1 MALGTQLER
10 KFAVGPLPFY
20 LVGLV
25 LVLAGER
32 IFASRPTLEVV
43 LVSLGGLGVATATL
57 IRLMPQGS
65 QPRPSARIDQW
76 LAWLTLGTALAV
88 GLAVLVQH
96 QPNWF
101 GIRAD
106 LPTDVRDRKIGIW
119 NIAWLTGLMVTL
131 VPLLFAEAALYPMR
145 KAPQPEERRVRAAA
159 IAGLTLSL
167 VALYGALFVYS
178 GSKIGVAVDFSY
190 FKTAKASESTKR
202 IAHSLKDPVR
212 VVALFPSISDVR
224 TEVEHYLHD
233 LSRGNPKLQVEFH
246 DRLLEPKIA
255 KELRASQDGTIILVR
270 GEVRHIISVG
280 TEAKNARAV
289 LRNLDQEFQKNLM
302 KIARD
307 ARVAYLSVGHAELNE
322 KKDKEA
328 TNSGQGVQ
336 IFRKLLETQNFRIQD
351 LGASQGLGQEIPAD
365 ASVVFVLGPREPLAP
380 EELGALD
387 RYAKRGGHLFLAL
400 DSDGRPAS
408 GKRELPPAESK
419 SDNSKTKHETNSTAE
434 KIAATVAGI
443 PSGVTGTNLEEIGA
457 IVGVTVEPG
466 SLANDRAYV
475 QRRLDKSDYVQLIT
489 NRFSSHASVSTLS
502 RNNAGVVLF
511 GSGGLKKVDPN
522 DNTVTFVAHS
532 MPGTYIDEN
541 GDFELD
547 GSESRG
553 NFELA
558 AAVSRP
564 VVNNSAATPN
574 KAPSKTEKSNELR
587 AFVLGDADAVSDLVL
602 TNAPSNRVL
611 LLDAVRWLVGE
622 ESFAGE
628 ISSEE
633 DVRIEHTKEKDVVWF
648 YIVIFGAPAVVLALG
663 LILARRSRSVGGRA

>member
-43 LVSLGGLGVATATL
+43 LMSLGGLGLVTATL
-57 IRLMPQGS
+57 LRLMPQGS
-65 QPRPSARIDQW
+65 PPRPSARIDRW

-96 QPNWF
+96 EPSWF

-119 NIAWLTGLMVTL
+119 NIAWLTSLMVTL

-159 IAGLTLSL
+159 LAGLTLSL
-167 VALYGALFVYS
+167 VALYGALFVYT
-178 GSKIGVAVDFSY
+178 GGKIGVAVDFSY

-202 IAHSLKDPVR
+202 IARSLKDPIR
-212 VVALFPSISDVR
+212 VVALFPSVSEVR
-224 TEVEHYLHD
+224 IEVEHYLRD

-255 KELRASQDGTIILVR
+255 KELRASQDGSIILAR
-270 GEVRHIISVG
+270 GEVRHIITVG
-280 TEAKNARAV
+280 TEAKSARAV

-400 DSDGRPAS
+400 DSDGRSAS
-408 GKRELPPAESK
+408 KRELTPTEPK
-419 SDNSKTKHETNSTAE
+419 SVNSKTKHETNSTVE

-443 PSGVTGTNLEEIGA
+443 SSGVTGTNLEEIGA
-457 IVGVTVEPG
+457 IVGVTVEAG

-475 QRRLDKSDYVQLIT
+475 QRRMDKSDYVQLIT

-511 GSGGLKKVDPN
+511 GSGALKKVDPN

-558 AAVSRP
+558 AAVFRP
-564 VVNNSAATPN
+564 VVNNSAAGAN
-574 KAPSKTEKSNELR
+574 KAPSKPEKSNELR

-648 YIVIFGAPAVVLALG
+648 YTVIFGAPAVVLALG

>member
-1 MALGTQLER
+1 MALDTQRGR
-10 KFAVGPLPFY
+10 KFTVGPLPLY
-20 LVGLV
+20 LLGLI

-32 IFASRPTLEVV
+32 IFASHPALEVV
-43 LVSLGGLGVATATL
+43 LVSLGGLAVVTAAL
-57 IRLMPQGS
+57 LRLAPQGS
-65 QPRPSARIDQW
+65 SPRPSAKIDQW

-88 GLAVLVQH
+88 ALAILVQH
-96 QPNWF
+96 QPAWF

-106 LPTDVRDRKIGIW
+106 LPTDVRVRKIGVW

-145 KAPQPEERRVRAAA
+145 KAPQPEVGRVRAAA

-167 VALYGALFVYS
+167 VALYGALFVYT
-178 GSKIGVAVDFSY
+178 GSKFGVAIDYSY
-190 FKTAKASESTKR
+190 FKTARASELTKR
-202 IAHSLKDPVR
+202 IAHGLKDPVR
-212 VVALFPSISDVR
+212 VVALFPSVSEVR
-224 TEVEHYLHD
+224 IEVERYLRD

-246 DRLLEPKIA
+246 DRLLEPKVA
-255 KELRASQDGTIILVR
+255 KELRASQDGSIILAR
-270 GEVRHIISVG
+270 GEVRHIINVG

-302 KIARD
+302 KLARD
-307 ARVAYLSVGHAELNE
+307 ARVAYLSVGHGELNDR
-322 KKDKEA
+322 KDKDA
-328 TNSGQGVQ
+328 SNSGQSVQ

-351 LGASQGLGQEIPAD
+351 LGASQGLGQEIPED
-365 ASVVFVLGPREPLAP
+365 ASVLFVLGPKEPLAP

-400 DSDGRPAS
+400 DPDGRAT
-408 GKRELPPAESK
+408 KQAPAES
-419 SDNSKTKHETNSTAE
+419 NSEISKAKHDAKSTAE
-434 KIAATVAGI
+434 KISATVAGI
-443 PSGVTGTNLEEIGA
+443 TSGATGTNLEEIGA
-457 IVGVTVEPG
+457 VVGVTVEPG

-502 RNNAGVVLF
+502 RNNAGIVLF
-511 GSGGLKKVDPN
+511 GSSALKKIDPN
-522 DNTVTFVAHS
+522 DNAVTFVSHS

-553 NFELA
+553 SFELA

-564 VVNNSAATPN
+564 IANNLTASAN
-574 KAPSKTEKSNELR
+574 KPQAKTEKSNELR

-602 TNAPSNRVL
+602 TNAPANRVL

-648 YIVIFGAPAVVLALG
+648 YSVIFGAPAVVLGLG
-663 LILARRSRSVGGRA
+663 LFLARRGRSVGGRA